1 MVMKKAFLACI
12 ILVACAVTVKAQD
25 TSLRYYQPRTLTVLN
40 ASTLKIDTSVNALTG
55 KKADLKSQYN
65 SLLQNKINEATPV
78 STRFDEVYYSTMP
91 VVGNNRK
98 RTDIMPIIRPGERN
112 THYTMNIKRIDIV
125 EINKK
130 KAAEPEGK

>member
-1 MVMKKAFLACI
+1 MKKAFLACI
-12 ILVACAVTVKAQD
+12 ILVACAVIVKAQD
-25 TSLRYYQPRTLTVLN
+25 NSLRYYLPRTLTVLN
-40 ASTLKIDTSVNALTG
+40 ASPLKIDTSVNALTG

-91 VVGNNRK
+91 VVGNNSK
-98 RTDIMPIIRPGERN
+98 RTDIMPIVKPRERN